1 MILSSDCCVVYQL
14 GYAMESYTS
23 YYYCGGGGGGGGGG
37 VGDIPQQHKSSCI
50 RFFCFTFNE
59 IYFFKYRT
67 SYRLVTVQVS
77 ECCDGYSGVEGS
89 CIGNLLLLFSI
100 HTEQVPM
107 NVTPAEHLP
116 L

>member
-1 MILSSDCCVVYQL
+1 MVLSSDCCVVYQL
-14 GYAMESYTS
+14 GCDVESYTS
-23 YYYCGGGGGGGGGG
+23 YYYCGGGVGGGG
-37 VGDIPQQHKSSCI
+37 DTLQQQKSSCI

-59 IYFFKYRT
+59 IYLKKYRT

-77 ECCDGYSGVEGS
+77 EFCDGYSGVEGS

-107 NVTPAEHLP
+107 KVTSAEHLP